1 VTRGG
6 GREVEMVGQT
16 LDADGRRQMQRLQLC
31 KALPVC
37 TLIVSAP
44 FLLALALV
52 RESLA
57 RRMCVCVCIV
67 EVSGFQNLCWQS
79 QIREFADGSRTPS
92 ADHTV
97 IGPSPPRTQTV

>member
-1 VTRGG
+1 MQDDSDDENVASGG

-16 LDADGRRQMQRLQLC
+16 LDLDGRRQMQRLQLC

-52 RESLA
+52 RESLECA
-57 RRMCVCVCIV
+57 CMYELWSERL
-67 EVSGFQNLCWQS
+67 S
-79 QIREFADGSRTPS
+79 
-92 ADHTV
+92 
-97 IGPSPPRTQTV
+97 